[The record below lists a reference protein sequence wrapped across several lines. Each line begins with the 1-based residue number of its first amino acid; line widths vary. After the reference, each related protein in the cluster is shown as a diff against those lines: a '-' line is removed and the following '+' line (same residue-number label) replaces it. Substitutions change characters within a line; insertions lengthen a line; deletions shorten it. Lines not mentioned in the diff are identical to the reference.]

1 MVEILVK
8 KSLFN
13 QFYFFSTGAAT
24 SNVPLLAETSSESSS
39 PGLTMDSHVKVA
51 TPEEFVRRYGGCRV
65 INKVLIANNGIA
77 GKKAV

>member
-1 MVEILVK
+1 
-8 KSLFN
+8 
-13 QFYFFSTGAAT
+13 
-24 SNVPLLAETSSESSS
+24 LAETSCESSS

-77 GKKAV
+77 GKKVVVES